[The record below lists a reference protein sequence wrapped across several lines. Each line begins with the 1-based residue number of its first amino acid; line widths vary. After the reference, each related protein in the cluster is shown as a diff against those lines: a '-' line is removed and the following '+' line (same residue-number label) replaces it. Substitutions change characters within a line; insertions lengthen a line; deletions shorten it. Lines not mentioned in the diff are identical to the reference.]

1 MTCDQADMEQE
12 RIYPAS
18 YPVAAAQVQLPAAA
32 DAAACAEARALTH
45 LLGGAPADAANGAP
59 LEAGQESGRLVDN
72 VLPLGQRWP
81 GANSSDGPVWEG
93 DNEGEDDEEEQQ
105 KGMTGEEDD
114 DEEEGGVF
122 KLDGDDDDHA
132 AHGGSIGSTP
142 DLGMSDA
149 EEDEFGLP
157 FLDIDAG
164 PGPCASAGAGSSAG
178 PGAGAKFV
186 LAGGGG
192 DDDGG
197 RSKGGGGPKGA
208 GSKLLGHSWAGSAGS
223 IPLGTSPILQMALR
237 QLAAEG
243 HAFDAKDLGAAS
255 QILRG
260 FALPRQTTI

>member
-18 YPVAAAQVQLPAAA
+18 YPVAAPKCSFLLRPTPPPAPRRGPSRTSWVVPPLTLPTVLRLKQ
-32 DAAACAEARALTH
+32 ARSRAGSSTTFSRSVS
-45 LLGGAPADAANGAP
+45 GGREPT
-59 LEAGQESGRLVDN
+59 V
-72 VLPLGQRWP
+72 
-81 GANSSDGPVWEG
+81 SDGPVWEG